1 MEALLHRPTLT
12 DPPDGLS
19 ADDRRRLLETVARA
33 AERAAAAAGVAPR
46 WAGAV
51 ADAATATATAIETEL
66 GISTAAQ
73 AAQAPLG
80 PARRGPSRSQQATP
94 AGASQ
99 PLPPGGELTTSAGER
114 IVNAAFPSRV
124 VLARGG
130 SGAAGT
136 VRAGGRPYVRAA
148 TLARAAA
155 WGRLLHAA
163 HGFAVLAAA
172 SGELPFHA
180 VPLERPLDAR
190 DLGPLGEQPSGSGA
204 ASAAAAAAQRPA
216 LVAAADFAP
225 VLVVTRDDR
234 ELRAGDGARPALAAP
249 TAQTSEPIAAA
260 DVAAVRAALPELG
273 AVAAAAAPPLAAPE
287 PVVLEGETVYS
298 ELVVLPRAL
307 LLAMPW
313 QRRAAF
319 LQQLAAAPAGQRER
333 TAIRDLLRAT
343 RSLGEIEASV
353 ALLRRAGAFSDLIG
367 RLDEDAYDVIAL
379 LGAYRGGP
387 APAWPRLVP
396 VVADERART
405 PAPDPDAPLLPRVD
419 EESRRIVA
427 LTSDP
432 PNALLGLRH
441 VAELDW
447 TFSRAQA
454 GDRGARELAATLALR
469 AARQIGPLL
478 VGLGYAT
485 EVGTGPDTGGEPLP
499 DALVAQVRIAIVAEL
514 AARLVAIREL
524 RTALAAPTLAQR
536 IGALA
541 RALPGLRLP
550 EDRQPELT
558 LRLAGKLPASRV
570 QELLHTLGFVPPEYV
585 AAWSTEQLVALGS
598 RPRAMAFVR
607 EAGGETFVA
616 VLRRGGGDW
625 SRFERFLDALAAKRA
640 RIADPEAWQRLL
652 DRLATH
658 GL

>member
-1 MEALLHRPTLT
+1 MGTLLHRPALT
-12 DPPDGLS
+12 GAPDGLS
-19 ADDRRRLLETVARA
+19 AEDRRRLLETVERA
-33 AERAAAAAGVAPR
+33 VERAAAAAGVGTV
-46 WAGAV
+46 W
-51 ADAATATATAIETEL
+51 ADAAAEDATAAGGAAEAELHDAI
-66 GISTAAQ
+66 AAQ
-73 AAQAPLG
+73 AALDPAQRGRTRAQQTAP
-80 PARRGPSRSQQATP
+80 
-94 AGASQ
+94 GAAAL
-99 PLPPGGELTTSAGER
+99 PLGGELTTSAGDR
-114 IVNAAFPSRV
+114 IVNAAFPSQA

-130 SGAAGT
+130 AGTGET
-136 VRAGGRPYVRAA
+136 VRAGGRPHVRAA
-148 TLARAAA
+148 TLARAVA

-172 SGELPFHA
+172 SGELPFVA
-180 VPLERPLDAR
+180 VALEAPLDAR
-190 DLGPLGEQPSGSGA
+190 DLGPLGEQAPGDGA
-204 ASAAAAAAQRPA
+204 GGAAAAAARRPA
-216 LVAAADFAP
+216 LVADADRAA
-225 VLVVTRDDR
+225 VLVVTRDGR
-234 ELRAGDGARPALAAP
+234 ELRAGAGAAP
-249 TAQTSEPIAAA
+249 LLAPAAAAAPSEPIAPA

-273 AVAAAAAPPLAAPE
+273 AVAAAAAPSLAAPE
-287 PVVLEGETVYS
+287 PLVLEGETVYG

-313 QRRAAF
+313 RRRAAF
-319 LQQLAAAPAGQRER
+319 LQQLAAAPEGQRER
-333 TAIRDLLRAT
+333 RAIRDLLRAT

-353 ALLRRAGAFSDLIG
+353 SLLRRAGAFGDLIG
-367 RLDEDAYDVIAL
+367 RLDEDAYDVITL

-387 APAWPRLVP
+387 APGWPRLVQ
-396 VVADERART
+396 VVAGERART

-419 EESRRIVA
+419 EDGRRIAA

-441 VAELDW
+441 LSELEW

-469 AARQIGPLL
+469 AAPQVGPLL
-478 VGLGYAT
+478 AGLGYAA
-485 EVGTGPDTGGEPLP
+485 EVGTGPETGGEPLP
-499 DALVAQVRIAIVAEL
+499 DALVAQVRIAVVAEL

-524 RTALAAPTLAQR
+524 RGALAAPTLAQR

-558 LRLAGKLPASRV
+558 LRLAGKLPAARV
-570 QELLHTLGFVPPEYV
+570 QELLHTLAFVPPEHV
-585 AAWSTEQLVALGS
+585 AEWPTEQLVALGS

-625 SRFERFLDALAAKRA
+625 SRFERFLDALAAQRA